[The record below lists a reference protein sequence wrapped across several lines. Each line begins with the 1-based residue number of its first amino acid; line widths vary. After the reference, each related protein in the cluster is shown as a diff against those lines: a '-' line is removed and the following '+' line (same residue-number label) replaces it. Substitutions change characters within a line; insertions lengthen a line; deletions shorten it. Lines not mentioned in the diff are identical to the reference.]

1 MWLWGRPAPSAR
13 KAHCRGDPN
22 TQSAKLPQV
31 HRWVATKSKI
41 YFHHVPDKGNLAIAG
56 VHIATAVAT
65 RLSTL
70 AGSLYFDALNTN
82 KRWDTVAGQ
91 RDVELDRVVSV
102 KIKPEVGIK
111 CFVYVFI
118 VALELVEMYGL
129 PEHQSSFCNVVS
141 FTNTGRPLK

>member
-1 MWLWGRPAPSAR
+1 MR
-13 KAHCRGDPN
+13 
-22 TQSAKLPQV
+22 AK
-31 HRWVATKSKI
+31 
-41 YFHHVPDKGNLAIAG
+41 
-56 VHIATAVAT
+56 
-65 RLSTL
+65 
-70 AGSLYFDALNTN
+70 
-82 KRWDTVAGQ
+82 
-91 RDVELDRVVSV
+91 RDVELDRIGV